1 LSDFVELNIEGEDF
15 LVNFFTVVPGI
26 NMEEQIRHILEILE
40 NDARASP
47 EEIAALID
55 MSPQEVSQ
63 TIAKLEETGVI
74 RHYKTIVNWDIV
86 GGNYVYAVI
95 ELKVTLERSQGYQ
108 AIAERIYK
116 FPEVR
121 SVRLLSGDYDI
132 SLTVRGKSMKDVAF
146 FVAEKIATLD
156 QVKSTSTHFVLK
168 TYKED
173 GVILHEPETIKRLPV
188 SF

>member
-1 LSDFVELNIEGEDF
+1 MSNSLTFVP
-15 LVNFFTVVPGI
+15 VT
-26 NMEEQIRHILEILE
+26 NMDEKIRHILEILE
-40 NDARASP
+40 TDARANP
-47 EEIAALID
+47 EEIASLTD
-55 MSPQEVSQ
+55 MSAQEVSQ
-63 TIAKLEETGVI
+63 AITKLEETGVI
-74 RHYKTIVNWDIV
+74 RHYKTIIDWDLV
-86 GGNYVYAVI
+86 GENYVYAVI
-95 ELKVTLERSQGYQ
+95 ELKVTLERNQGYQ

-121 SVRLLSGDYDI
+121 SVRLLSGNYDI

-156 QVKSTSTHFVLK
+156 QVQSTSTHFVLK

-173 GVILHEPETIKRLPV
+173 GVILHEPEIIQRLPV

>member
-1 LSDFVELNIEGEDF
+1 MLIVSISNTDCNLSNAFFV
-15 LVNFFTVVPGI
+15 LVNPMDEKI
-26 NMEEQIRHILEILE
+26 QHILEILE
-40 NDARASP
+40 NDARVGP
-47 EEIAALID
+47 EEIATLTG
-55 MSPQEVSQ
+55 MSSQEVSQ
-63 TIAKLEETGVI
+63 TISKLEETGVI
-74 RHYKTIVNWDIV
+74 RHYKTIVDWDLV
-86 GGNYVYAVI
+86 GENYVYAII
-95 ELKVTLERSQGYQ
+95 ELKVTLERNQGYQ

-156 QVKSTSTHFVLK
+156 QVQSTATHFVLK

-173 GVILHEPETIKRLPV
+173 GVILHEPETITRLPI

>member
-1 LSDFVELNIEGEDF
+1 MRVTSMDEK
-15 LVNFFTVVPGI
+15 
-26 NMEEQIRHILEILE
+26 IRHILEILE

-47 EEIAALID
+47 EEISTLTG
-55 MSPQEVSQ
+55 MSVQEVSQ
-63 TIAKLEETGVI
+63 AISKLEESGVI
-74 RHYKTIVNWDIV
+74 RHYKAIVDWDLV
-86 GGNYVYAVI
+86 GENYVYAVI
-95 ELKVTLERSQGYQ
+95 GLKVTLERNLGYQ

-121 SVRLLSGDYDI
+121 SVRLLSGDHDI

-156 QVKSTSTHFVLK
+156 QVQGTFTHFVLK

-173 GVILHEPETIKRLPV
+173 GVILHEPETFERLPI